1 MKNLFEKNSPWR
13 QPLALIGVFLL
24 TFWILVAIF
33 APLLAPHSPLT
44 QESTI
49 LIPPNRAHIFG
60 TDQVGR
66 DILSRV
72 IYGARVTLP
81 LSILLV
87 VLSMGVGSVIGAIAG
102 YFGGTI
108 DSILMRF
115 TDMVLAFPGII
126 LAMAVAAALG
136 PQLRNAV
143 IAVVIVSWPTY
154 ARVVRGMIL
163 SSKNSEYV
171 TASRLLGSSTWRTLL
186 VDLRPNIS
194 GTVIVLGALQ
204 AGDAVLTLSG
214 LSFLGLGA
222 QPPSAEWGAMVS
234 SGASNFDK
242 WWVGVF
248 PGLAILTTV
257 LAFNFI
263 GDTLRDV
270 LDPRTAKALRD

>member
-1 MKNLFEKNSPWR
+1 MKNLFGKNSPWR
-13 QPLALIGVFLL
+13 QPLALIGVCLL

-49 LIPPNRAHIFG
+49 LVPPNHAHIFG

-87 VLSMGVGSVIGAIAG
+87 ILSMGVGSVIGALAG
-102 YFGGTI
+102 YFGGAI

-143 IAVVIVSWPTY
+143 I
-154 ARVVRGMIL
+154 
-163 SSKNSEYV
+163 
-171 TASRLLGSSTWRTLL
+171 
-186 VDLRPNIS
+186 
-194 GTVIVLGALQ
+194 
-204 AGDAVLTLSG
+204 
-214 LSFLGLGA
+214 
-222 QPPSAEWGAMVS
+222 
-234 SGASNFDK
+234 
-242 WWVGVF
+242 
-248 PGLAILTTV
+248 LTTV

>member
-1 MKNLFEKNSPWR
+1 MKNLFGKNSPWR
-13 QPLALIGVFLL
+13 QPLALIGVSLL
-24 TFWILVAIF
+24 TFWIIVAIF

-44 QESTI
+44 QEATI
-49 LIPPNRAHIFG
+49 LVPPNHAHLFG

-81 LSILLV
+81 LSLLLV
-87 VLSMGVGSVIGAIAG
+87 VLSMGVGSAIGAIAG
-102 YFGGTI
+102 YFGGAI

-171 TASRLLGSSTWRTLL
+171 TASRLLGSSTWRTLI

-234 SGASNFDK
+234 SGANNFDK

-270 LDPRTAKALRD
+270 LDPRTAKALRE